1 MSRLLIKEVVYYN
14 KELLQ
19 QAGYSEFPKDWPFF
33 LELCQKLQAAGVTPI
48 AMGDKDPW
56 MIQFGMYPI
65 ATNVVYPDEMDFD
78 VKLQNGEKSL
88 TYPKWVQTI
97 SKYKELYDKN
107 YVVKNSLGIGSAQ
120 SAQLFIDGKA
130 TMTLPEHGI
139 MLP

>member
-1 MSRLLIKEVVYYN
+1 
-14 KELLQ
+14 
-19 QAGYSEFPKDWPFF
+19 
-33 LELCQKLQAAGVTPI
+33 
-48 AMGDKDPW
+48 

-107 YVVKNSLGIGSAQ
+107 YVVKNSLALEVPNLHSC
-120 SAQLFIDGKA
+120 SSTGKQ
-130 TMTLPEHGI
+130 P
-139 MLP
+139 